1 MLKPSHREKSFT
13 ANRVF
18 TDREGDREVFG
29 AACDR
34 TETRE
39 VYQVLMWYGV
49 GGQGKS
55 ALLREFGR
63 MLASRNEAAAE
74 ARSDRRLALAK
85 VDFDDERLKRIDS
98 ALYSLRLQLG
108 QSTGFAF
115 HTFDAAFVS
124 YYKKTRP
131 GIDVAAEFPELFKGE
146 KEGLSDLLDVLDDHL
161 SLVTDLASVALPGAN
176 LIYKWGMRL
185 SGRLKTWWSTRGN
198 QVLAGIEKLT
208 PEEILQ
214 KLPSYLGIDLC
225 DGIAAKPSIRPVILL
240 DTYEA
245 LWRERGQKDALTD
258 RRTDAWVRLLVQD
271 APGTLFVI
279 VGRDK
284 LRWGEIDPAWNEVID
299 ARLLGGLSAED
310 ADRFLAAAPITE
322 DDIRA
327 RIVGSSEGLPFYL
340 DLQVSQ
346 YEAIR
351 ERGEAPVVA
360 QFGGTPSDI
369 LSRFLEH
376 LNDTDQSVL
385 RLASYFNTITR
396 PAMTELA
403 DAFPQRA
410 VNFSFDRMIARSAF
424 TPVADDAYT
433 IHALMQEELQRRE
446 REENEALF
454 RKIHRHLFEYYRGR
468 LTGRQVDDIKEVV
481 TQIKFGLSHALFVS
495 TTDYVSWLLQVR
507 HLLRIHG
514 DWEYLQIA
522 YRRAIEALQESGNS
536 QSEQLIAL
544 RNNFALSLQSQGR
557 HEEARVVFEKV
568 AEEADG
574 FTFSHDSTKS
584 VLGYNVGLNLI
595 ELGKNDEA
603 LEFLQRASAGPEQA
617 DPVLTSIRFESIL
630 DMANLS
636 ERFSSSAAAETMLRE
651 ACLGLLGKPTARL
664 YSSAVALDC
673 LSKNFARQER
683 HVEAVYFRMTAE
695 NDLAKM
701 LNWSHNDGVR
711 EELSRFFSDG
721 TSFDFDFG
729 PIARVS
735 SSLMEKVMMDYR
747 PIIFD
752 LATRTLLVDF
762 RGVGYLHPVVEPDR
776 LLSEVGD
783 YCAPTAELH
792 PESDNIITRLKAD
805 LDMFDYKIAYRKL
818 HNFPEVTGVRTLI
831 FVSEK
836 FDCRYDRASKNFYIL
851 SPPFKDYSLAF
862 GALYFC
868 ETFRAAATFG
878 GIVPPPETA
887 GLVPLARYAH
897 GLGLDALTK
906 LAEGVQELDE
916 WQKEKFLNLLSEDGR
931 KFITMQ
937 WAGASRDELYCQYCI
952 MYDTVELKRR
962 RAQQ

>member
-13 ANRVF
+13 AKRVF

-39 VYQVLMWYGV
+39 LYQVLMWYGV

-74 ARSDRRLALAK
+74 ARSERRLALAK

-146 KEGLSDLLDVLDDHL
+146 KEGLADLLDVLDDHL

-279 VGRDK
+279 AGRDK

-310 ADRFLAAAPITE
+310 ADRFLAAVPIGE

-360 QFGGTPSDI
+360 QFGSTPSDI

-454 RKIHRHLFEYYRGR
+454 RKIHRHLFEYYK
-468 LTGRQVDDIKEVV
+468 TK
-481 TQIKFGLSHALFVS
+481 
-495 TTDYVSWLLQVR
+495 
-507 HLLRIHG
+507 
-514 DWEYLQIA
+514 
-522 YRRAIEALQESGNS
+522 IEE
-536 QSEQLIAL
+536 
-544 RNNFALSLQSQGR
+544 
-557 HEEARVVFEKV
+557 
-568 AEEADG
+568 
-574 FTFSHDSTKS
+574 
-584 VLGYNVGLNLI
+584 
-595 ELGKNDEA
+595 
-603 LEFLQRASAGPEQA
+603 
-617 DPVLTSIRFESIL
+617 
-630 DMANLS
+630 
-636 ERFSSSAAAETMLRE
+636 
-651 ACLGLLGKPTARL
+651 
-664 YSSAVALDC
+664 
-673 LSKNFARQER
+673 
-683 HVEAVYFRMTAE
+683 
-695 NDLAKM
+695 
-701 LNWSHNDGVR
+701 
-711 EELSRFFSDG
+711 
-721 TSFDFDFG
+721 
-729 PIARVS
+729 
-735 SSLMEKVMMDYR
+735 
-747 PIIFD
+747 
-752 LATRTLLVDF
+752 
-762 RGVGYLHPVVEPDR
+762 EPDR
-776 LLSEVGD
+776 IFADITKDIEQALQHAIQLGAEQYIDFLFEARFLLKLGPTSASLEKSLVEAIRLLSQRPD
-783 YCAPTAELH
+783 
-792 PESDNIITRLKAD
+792 PESEDLFALLNNLAVTSREVVWLLLEQLRLE
-805 LDMFDYKIAYRKL
+805 FVPVL
-818 HNFPEVTGVRTLI
+818 HRLQRG
-831 FVSEK
+831 
-836 FDCRYDRASKNFYIL
+836 
-851 SPPFKDYSLAF
+851 LA
-862 GALYFC
+862 
-868 ETFRAAATFG
+868 
-878 GIVPPPETA
+878 
-887 GLVPLARYAH
+887 
-897 GLGLDALTK
+897 
-906 LAEGVQELDE
+906 
-916 WQKEKFLNLLSEDGR
+916 
-931 KFITMQ
+931 
-937 WAGASRDELYCQYCI
+937 
-952 MYDTVELKRR
+952 
-962 RAQQ
+962 AQC